1 MKKGDDTMA
10 LIKCPECG
18 KEISDRAT
26 SCPNCGYPMVAKNH
40 CIINGIDIDCSFI
53 FNDYDIEL
61 KQMEM
66 ADKTN
71 LDMKIADQIVIE
83 WSAQGKIPPV
93 FNGKVSTWEE
103 DNKKILSQQSNTP
116 KCPTCGS
123 TNIQK
128 ISGTKRWLS
137 TGLFGLASSDVG
149 KSMVCRSCGYKW

>member
-1 MKKGDDTMA
+1 MA

-18 KEISDRAT
+18 KEISDIAT

-123 TNIQK
+123 LQVEK
-128 ISGTKRWLS
+128 ISAGKKVV
-137 TGLFGLASSDVG
+137 GGALFGLFSSDVRNTMYC
-149 KSMVCRSCGYKW
+149 KSCGCKW